1 MRLVLRNNL
10 GLRWKNCHS
19 QTRLRLVNLE
29 VTCRDK
35 VDNPINRIKIR
46 LLVYFLYGSINF
58 REKEL
63 NKKWDKRDKKSC
75 LPVPLASLIT
85 CVDRSTIA

>member
-19 QTRLRLVNLE
+19 HSLRLVNLE

-35 VDNPINRIKIR
+35 VYNPINRIKIR
-46 LLVYFLYGSINF
+46 LLVYFSYGSINF
-58 REKEL
+58 RGKEL
-63 NKKWDKRDKKSC
+63 NKKWDKWDKKSC